1 MCTWPHKITAR
12 LAKIGNNVN
21 QMNHDL
27 VEVNGFDIDCY
38 RALSSTRESLFVYEV
53 CNKLSAH
60 SKSEERQGRMAE
72 RRGRTY
78 ILGRLRG
85 GYLLND
91 SC

>member
-1 MCTWPHKITAR
+1 
-12 LAKIGNNVN
+12 
-21 QMNHDL
+21 MNHDL

-38 RALSSTRESLFVYEV
+38 RAFSSTRESLYVYKA

-60 SKSEERQGRMAE
+60 SKTEKRRGERMAE
-72 RRGRTY
+72 RRGRKY

-85 GYLLND
+85 GCLLND